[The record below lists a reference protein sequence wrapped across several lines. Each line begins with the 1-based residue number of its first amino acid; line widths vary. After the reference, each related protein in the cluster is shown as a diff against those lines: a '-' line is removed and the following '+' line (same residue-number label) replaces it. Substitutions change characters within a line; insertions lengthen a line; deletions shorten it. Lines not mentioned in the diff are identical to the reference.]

1 MIYFW
6 IMKRLPVILLLLI
19 SQSAYSQ
26 WEDTDRL
33 NADFHKGRRQALREL
48 LPEQSAAVIFANPV
62 RNRAND
68 VDYQYHQDPNFY
80 YLTGYPEPDAVLVVF
95 KDQQTAGSSKTNEML
110 FVREKKAEAEI
121 WTGKRMGV
129 DSARV
134 KLGISTVYG
143 NSEFTYADI
152 DFKVLKSV
160 LIDYPLDPNRSKGE
174 KSDLLRLVAQ
184 VKSKT
189 QSAKVDEEKLGDIMA
204 VLREHKQPEELK
216 LMQKAIDI
224 TIEGFVEMIKSVEP
238 GFTEY
243 QAQAIGEYFFKK
255 NGSEYPGYG
264 SICGGGHNGCV
275 LHYVTNRKTLT
286 GDDLLLMD
294 MGAEYHGYTAD
305 ITRTI
310 PVDGHFSQEEAAL
323 YQLVYNA
330 QEAAFEKCGPGNAF
344 RAPHEAAYEVIAKG
358 LKDLGII
365 AETHLAGA
373 YFMHGTSHYLG
384 LDVHDAGTFGP
395 LKANTIITVE
405 PGIYIPEGSPCDRKW
420 WNKGIRIEDDVLVT
434 ERGYKILSAAL
445 PRTIEEIEIL
455 MQQPGMPVKTLPKVD

>member
-1 MIYFW
+1 
-6 IMKRLPVILLLLI
+6 MKRLPVILLLLI
-19 SQSAYSQ
+19 SPFAYSQ

-33 NADFHKGRRQALREL
+33 TADFHKGRRAALREL
-48 LPEQSAAVIFANPV
+48 LPDQSAAVIFANPV

-68 VDYQYHQDPNFY
+68 VDYQYHQDPDFY
-80 YLTGYPEPDAVLVVF
+80 YLTGYLEPDAVLILF
-95 KDQQTAGSSKTNEML
+95 KNLQSTGKSETNEML
-110 FVREKKAEAEI
+110 FVREKKPSAEI
-121 WTGKRMGV
+121 WTGRRLGV

-143 NSEFTYADI
+143 NSEFMYADI
-152 DFKVLKSV
+152 DFKGMKSV
-160 LIDYPLDPNRSKGE
+160 LVRFPLDPNKSKGE
-174 KSDLLRLVAQ
+174 KCDLARLVAQ
-184 VKSKT
+184 FKSKT
-189 QSAKVDEEKLGDIMA
+189 ESAKVVEDRLGDLMA
-204 VLREHKQPEELK
+204 ILREEKQPEELK

-224 TIEGFVEMIKSVEP
+224 TIEGFVEMIRSVEP

-243 QAQAIGEYFFKK
+243 QAQAIGEYYFKK

-275 LHYVTNRKTLT
+275 LHYVTNRKTLK

-310 PVDGHFSQEEAAL
+310 PVDGHFSVEEAAL

-358 LKDLGII
+358 LVDLGII
-365 AETHLAGA
+365 TERQSAGT

-384 LDVHDAGTFGP
+384 LDVHDAGTFGT

-405 PGIYIPEGSPCDRKW
+405 PGIYIPEGSPCDSKW

-434 ERGYKILSAAL
+434 DRGYKILSSAL
-445 PRTIEEIEIL
+445 PRTMEEIEML
-455 MQQPGMPVKTLPKVD
+455 MQQPGMTIKSVQKVD